1 MKKAMRSVSVPFVGL
16 RMRGAPPW
24 WRCERERERERMILP
39 VILLRQEIRF
49 KRK

>member
-1 MKKAMRSVSVPFVGL
+1 MKKGMRAVYVSFVGL
-16 RMRGAPPW
+16 RMRGVRPW